1 VALGHIR
8 QLWAQGARARRRRAS
23 AVLDPRSARCRNRMA
38 SPWTKH
44 DSVRLSALHGWA
56 ASRWLACSLV
66 WVCRELVFGLSLGEG
81 AGIACDQRV
90 GGHLAGIVLGGW
102 MSNRDVVSADGLG
115 LADAIGLLRDELLK
129 ARAAGGDSDIQLP
142 VESMTV
148 QLQVA
153 ATRTRDGKAGFSVPI
168 VNVELGGS
176 AGWQRE
182 MMQVVTVVFSGPV
195 DREGN
200 PVKVAQRSSER
211 KG

>member
-1 VALGHIR
+1 
-8 QLWAQGARARRRRAS
+8 
-23 AVLDPRSARCRNRMA
+23 
-38 SPWTKH
+38 
-44 DSVRLSALHGWA
+44 
-56 ASRWLACSLV
+56 
-66 WVCRELVFGLSLGEG
+66 
-81 AGIACDQRV
+81 
-90 GGHLAGIVLGGW
+90 
-102 MSNRDVVSADGLG
+102 MSERDVAPADGLG
-115 LADAIGLLRDELLK
+115 LADAIGSLRDELLK

-182 MMQVVTVVFSGPV
+182 TMQTVTVVFGGPL

-200 PVKVAQRSSER
+200 PMKVAQRSSER